1 MPPGGAGSAART
13 PARLLVLSSP
23 AAWSDLLGQGADSLE
38 DESSTGKLLVTLN
51 SESWTDTDGET
62 EISELNNYEEMIILT
77 ATLLWRTFIQN
88 VNTNGV
94 ETHSDYSW
102 T

>member
-1 MPPGGAGSAART
+1 MAGGPKIAEGPSPLCFLLMPPGGAGSAART

-51 SESWTDTDGET
+51 SES
-62 EISELNNYEEMIILT
+62 
-77 ATLLWRTFIQN
+77 
-88 VNTNGV
+88 
-94 ETHSDYSW
+94 
-102 T
+102 